1 MALGT
6 KLFVHELEA
15 DCVPYELI
23 HHEPTYTASAE
34 AAVLGLPHAEV
45 AKTIVLETPR
55 GFVRALL
62 PASER
67 LDIQKAKFALEVED
81 ANLASEELLAG
92 AFPEFEL
99 GAVPPLGGPPDR
111 VIIDIR
117 IAEAASIVL
126 EAGAHDE
133 SVRVKPVD
141 LVAASRAVVADIC
154 AD

>member
-1 MALGT
+1 MSLGT
-6 KLFVHELEA
+6 TLFVHELEA

-23 HHEPTYTASAE
+23 HHTPTYSASAE
-34 AAVLGLPHAEV
+34 AEALGLPAAAV

-67 LDIQKAKFALEVED
+67 LDVRKAKIALDVDD
-81 ANLASEELLAG
+81 AHLASEELLVG

-99 GAVPPLGGPPDR
+99 GAVPPLGGPPDKLVIDTR
-111 VIIDIR
+111 VAS
-117 IAEAASIVL
+117 AEVIVV

-133 SVRVKPVD
+133 SVRVKPSD
-141 LVAASRAVVADIC
+141 LVAAARASVADIC
-154 AD
+154 AE